1 MKTKSLLAAT
11 FLAVAFASLAVAS
24 DQVPFRGSLA
34 AVETDVVQ
42 GGTLIVDGSG
52 VGNATQLGQFA
63 ATFHVEVDLST
74 LIGVGTI
81 TFTAANGDSLS
92 ASFIGHATP
101 TSDPNIFMLE
111 EVMTVTGGT
120 GRFAGAT
127 GSFTLERVI
136 NLSTGVSSGSF
147 SGTIS
152 NPGRP

>member
-1 MKTKSLLAAT
+1 MKTISSLAAI
-11 FLAVAFASLAVAS
+11 FVIAVFASLAVAS
-24 DQVPFRGSLA
+24 DQVPFRGFLA

-52 VGNATQLGQFA
+52 AGNATQLGQFA
-63 ATFHVEVDLST
+63 ATFHVDVDLST

-81 TFTAANGDSLS
+81 TFTATNGDSLS

-101 TSDPNIFMLE
+101 TPDPNIFMLE
-111 EVMTVTGGT
+111 EVMTVADGT

-152 NPGRP
+152 HPAP

>member
-1 MKTKSLLAAT
+1 MRTTRSLAAI
-11 FLAVAFASLAVAS
+11 FVIAVFASLAVAS
-24 DQVPFRGSLA
+24 DQVPFRGFLA

-52 VGNATQLGQFA
+52 AGNATQLGQFA
-63 ATFHVEVDLST
+63 ATFHVEVDLTT

-101 TSDPNIFMLE
+101 TPDPNIFMLE
-111 EVMTVTGGT
+111 EVMTIADGT

-152 NPGRP
+152 HPAP